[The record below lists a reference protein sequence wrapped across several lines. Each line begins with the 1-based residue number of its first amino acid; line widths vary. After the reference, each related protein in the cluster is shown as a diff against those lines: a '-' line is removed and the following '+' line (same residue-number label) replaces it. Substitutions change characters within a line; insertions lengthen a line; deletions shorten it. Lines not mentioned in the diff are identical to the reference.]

1 LGAVWRFTRN
11 CALFDSIKS
20 QFGEI
25 IAEDVEIVLRKLG
38 ARLEALGG
46 TTLLI
51 TGANGFLCSYFVD
64 IVAALNDKG
73 LYPACKVLALDN
85 LRTGSRARLQH
96 LKGRGDVRF
105 IYHDISQPLALEKGV
120 DWIIHGASIASPT
133 FYRRYP
139 LETIDVNVS
148 GTRCLLELARRSR
161 VKGML
166 YLSTSEIYGD
176 PDPAFIPTP
185 EGYRGLVSST
195 GPRACYDE
203 SKRLAETLCATYVRL
218 YDLPVKI
225 VRPFNV
231 YGPGQPLCDG
241 RIIPDLMKAALKRD
255 PIVLFSDGR
264 ATRAFCYVT
273 DAVHAMWHVLL
284 AAAPGEIFN
293 IGNDEREISI
303 AELAREMRVVAGPPW
318 LEIENRTSRD
328 MQYLTD
334 NPQRRCPD
342 LRKLRGAF
350 DWQPHVPLREGLSRT
365 LRSYTEQVTSSHN
378 GSKA

>member
-1 LGAVWRFTRN
+1 MTQ
-11 CALFDSIKS
+11 S
-20 QFGEI
+20 QFGPI
-25 IAEDVEIVLRKLG
+25 IAEDVEFVLRKLS
-38 ARLEALGG
+38 ACLEVLGG
-46 TTLLI
+46 TTLLV
-51 TGANGFLCSYFVD
+51 TGASGFLCSYFVD
-64 IVAALNDKG
+64 VVAAINDRG
-73 LYPACKVLALDN
+73 RHPACRVLAVDN
-85 LRTGSRARLQH
+85 LRTGSCMRLGH
-96 LKGRGDVRF
+96 LEEHKDLRLIHHDV
-105 IYHDISQPLALEKGV
+105 SQPFDPEERV

-148 GTRCLLELARRSR
+148 GTRHLLELARQNR

-185 EGYRGLVSST
+185 EDYRGSVSCT

-203 SKRLAETLCATYVRL
+203 SKRLAETLCVTYARL
-218 YDLPVKI
+218 YNVPVKI

-231 YGPGQPLCDG
+231 YGPGQPLADG

-273 DAVHAMWHVLL
+273 DAVQAMWHVLL
-284 AAAPGEIFN
+284 SAEPGEIFN
-293 IGNDEREISI
+293 VGNDEHEISI
-303 AELAREMRVVAGPPW
+303 ADLAQEMRAVAGPPW
-318 LEIENRTSRD
+318 LQIEKRTSRD
-328 MQYLTD
+328 EHYLTD

-342 LRKLRGAF
+342 LRKLRGTF
-350 DWQPHVPLREGLSRT
+350 DWQPHVSLHEGLSRA
-365 LRSYTEQVTSSHN
+365 LRSYAEQFAPRPIGT
-378 GSKA
+378 KA